1 MMTCTWMSL
10 PEGHSVLIYV
20 LAIRNIRIM
29 RFNNKHKY
37 QSPCVRMTQVEV
49 EGLLCG
55 SIVTDPNVDEAHNI
69 AAEAS
74 DSPYAEQSYF
84 EF

>member
-1 MMTCTWMSL
+1 MK
-10 PEGHSVLIYV
+10 
-20 LAIRNIRIM
+20 
-29 RFNNKHKY
+29 FNNEHKY

-49 EGLLCG
+49 EGLFCA
-55 SIVTDPNVDEAHNI
+55 SIVTDPDVDEAHNI